1 MNRVTRHVRGIYEE
15 YPSQFWLLIGAS
27 FIDGVGGAMLFP
39 FFTLYVTAKFGLG
52 MTQVGLIFGIF
63 SIASVFGSTFGGA
76 LSDQMGRKGMVI
88 FGLVASALSSLVM
101 GVADLLGFFLGAAL
115 FAGLFANAGGPARQ
129 AMIADLLPDEKRAQG
144 FGVFRVAHNLA
155 VVIGPAIGGLLA
167 AVSYLILF
175 VGDAVTSIITALIVA
190 SFLRETKPELE
201 EGQVQPT
208 TVQSLRGYGRVLK
221 DARFLTFMLAS
232 MLMVLV
238 YVQMNGTLAVYLRDS
253 HGVAEQ
259 RFGAILSLNAAMVVL
274 FQFAITRRVEG
285 LPPFLV
291 VAAGTLL
298 YAIGFS
304 MYGFVGTYAL
314 FLLAM
319 VVITIGEML
328 VAPVSQALVA
338 SLAPP
343 DMRGR
348 YMAAFGFT
356 WIIPSALGITLAG
369 LIMDN
374 YNPDW
379 VWFAAGI
386 VGTISAA
393 MYLGMHRTEPD
404 TQVELQKAGPGA
416 PTAVAEEEAAG
427 AS

>member
-1 MNRVTRHVRGIYEE
+1 MIQLRRHLRGVYDE

-39 FFTLYVTAKFGLG
+39 FFTLYITAKFDLG

-63 SIASVFGSTFGGA
+63 SVASVFGSTIGGA

-101 GVADLLGFFLGAAL
+101 GVADLLAFFMGAAL

-129 AMIADLLPDEKRAQG
+129 AMIADLLPEEKRAQG

-167 AVSYLILF
+167 AISYLILF
-175 VGDAVTSIITALIVA
+175 IGDAVTSIITATIVFV
-190 SFLRETKPELE
+190 FLRETKPQLG
-201 EGQVQPT
+201 EGQIQQST
-208 TVQSLRGYGRVLK
+208 TQSLKGYGRVLQ
-221 DARFLTFMLAS
+221 DSRFLVFMLAS
-232 MLMVLV
+232 VLMVLV
-238 YVQMNGTLAVYLRDS
+238 YMQMNGTLAVYLRDS
-253 HGVAEQ
+253 HGVSAQ
-259 RFGAILSLNAAMVVL
+259 GFGSIMSLNAALVVL
-274 FQFAITRRVEG
+274 FQFAITRRIEG

-291 VAAGTLL
+291 MTAGTLL
-298 YAIGFS
+298 YVIGFS
-304 MYGFVGTYAL
+304 MYGWVGTYAL

-328 VAPVSQALVA
+328 VAPVGQALVA
-338 SLAPP
+338 TLAPE

-348 YMAAFGFT
+348 YMAAYGFT

-374 YNPDW
+374 FNPDW

-386 VGTISAA
+386 VGTVSAA
-393 MYLGMHRTEPD
+393 IYLWMHRTEPEM
-404 TQVELQKAGPGA
+404 QVQLEE
-416 PTAVAEEEAAG
+416 TAKTIPPDLADEETAG
-427 AS
+427 AA